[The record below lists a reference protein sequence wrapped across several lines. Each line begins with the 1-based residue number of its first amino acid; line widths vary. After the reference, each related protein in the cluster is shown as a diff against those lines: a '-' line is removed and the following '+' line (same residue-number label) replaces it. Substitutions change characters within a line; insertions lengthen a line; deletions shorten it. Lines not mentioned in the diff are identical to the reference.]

1 MVNITDNALEEVV
14 VMNGTKTIETK
25 TYTRHHQQTQI
36 HEAVMKVEVKILI
49 TDHRQIKVKEVVA
62 MNGIKTI
69 ETKKNTKDHRRTK
82 IHEAVMKIGVK
93 IPIIDLRLIKGKE
106 VVATMNI
113 DNQEDKPRARAVIPN
128 KEVECQKDQQ
138 EVVEGDIGM
147 ISNERFLIR
156 TRITPLKTR

>member
-1 MVNITDNALEEVV
+1 MVNITDNAVEEVA

-25 TYTRHHQQTQI
+25 TSTKNPQQTQI
-36 HEAVMKVEVKILI
+36 HEAVMKVEVKIPI
-49 TDHRQIKVKEVVA
+49 IGHRKIKIKEMVA

-69 ETKKNTKDHRRTK
+69 ETKTNTKDHRRTK
-82 IHEAVMKIGVK
+82 IHEAVMKIGAK

-106 VVATMNI
+106 VVVTMNR

-128 KEVECQKDQQ
+128 KEVEGQKDQQ

-147 ISNERFLIR
+147 ISNEKFLIR